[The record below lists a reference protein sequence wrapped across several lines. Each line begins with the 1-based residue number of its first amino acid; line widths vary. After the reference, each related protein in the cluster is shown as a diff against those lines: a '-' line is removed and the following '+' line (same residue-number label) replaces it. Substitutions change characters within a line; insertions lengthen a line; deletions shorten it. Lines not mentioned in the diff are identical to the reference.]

1 MSKCFLH
8 STDSTKVA
16 YNPSTGQIVA
26 GFCQHTDLEGLD
38 KNYDSWVRAVIFP
51 SRKRVYFRFYK
62 PDGDY
67 YFIDDKDKAHSFDVC
82 FTAHEAL
89 VKKGYCLKS
98 WKALYAVTDSIVKD
112 SDIKL

>member
-8 STDSTKVA
+8 STDTKVA
-16 YNPSTGQIVA
+16 YNPATGQIVA

-38 KNYDSWVRAVIFP
+38 KNYDLWVRAVIFP

-67 YFIDDKDKAHSFDVC
+67 YFIDEKDKAHSFDVC
-82 FTAHEAL
+82 YTAWQAL
-89 VKKGYCLKS
+89 IAKGYCLKS
-98 WKALYAVTDSIVKD
+98 WRPLFAVTDKVVTEG
-112 SDIKL
+112 DIKL

>member
-8 STDSTKVA
+8 STDTKVA
-16 YNPSTGQIVA
+16 YNPLTGEIVT
-26 GFCQHTDLEGLD
+26 GFCQHTDLIEH
-38 KNYDSWVRAVIFP
+38 NYDTWVRAIVFP
-51 SRKRVYFRFYK
+51 QRKRVYFRFYK

-98 WKALYAVTDSIVKD
+98 WKALYAVTDKVVTEG
-112 SDIKL
+112 DIKL